1 MYYERSKAMKDDRS
15 NLSVTLLSV
24 STGLF
29 ALGFAVGFRRIV
41 RREKFLFSVKD
52 HHTPAMVAT
61 KALGIGTLLCLG
73 TIGSAV
79 AVTSY
84 TTGINTLLDFERF
97 AKKITEPIRLEP
109 LPESEDDI
117 DPETKKEI
125 NEVVDAV
132 SRQFGIDLA
141 EFDEK
146 EAKRLEKK
154 NKTPVVE

>member
-1 MYYERSKAMKDDRS
+1 MMYYERSKAMKDDRS

-24 STGLF
+24 SAGLF

-41 RREKFLFSVKD
+41 RSEKFLFSVKD

-61 KALGIGTLLCLG
+61 KALGLGTLLCFG

-79 AVTSY
+79 SLVSY
-84 TTGINTLLDFERF
+84 TSGINTLHEFGRF

-141 EFDEK
+141 EIDEK
-146 EAKRLEKK
+146 EAKRAEKK
-154 NKTPVVE
+154 NKPTV